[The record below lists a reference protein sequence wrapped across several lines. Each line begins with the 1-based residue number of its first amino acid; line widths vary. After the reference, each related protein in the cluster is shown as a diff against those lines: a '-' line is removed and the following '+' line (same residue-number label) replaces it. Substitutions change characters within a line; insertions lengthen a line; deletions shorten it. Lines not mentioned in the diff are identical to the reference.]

1 MQHMLQL
8 LLNPMRCVCL
18 LILTKYFP
26 LNLYIQKLIRLA
38 FLNHKL
44 MTAHVCIMSFVFC
57 CFLVQINF
65 ELINSLLD

>member
-38 FLNHKL
+38 FLNRKL
-44 MTAHVCIMSFVFC
+44 MTAHVCIMAFGFC
-57 CFLVQINF
+57 CFLVRINF